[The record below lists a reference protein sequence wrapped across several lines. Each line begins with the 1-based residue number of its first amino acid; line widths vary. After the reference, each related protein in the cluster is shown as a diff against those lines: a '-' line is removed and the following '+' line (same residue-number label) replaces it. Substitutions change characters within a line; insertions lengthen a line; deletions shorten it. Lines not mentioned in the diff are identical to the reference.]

1 VVYAVVTTKS
11 FTKALS
17 RLPVNWQKRIVHKI
31 KEVAADPYA
40 RHNNVAKLQGRD
52 GYRLR
57 IGDWRVI
64 YGLQDDRLELW
75 VFRGRSK
82 RGDLLMRIETITRKG
97 REFAVIPV
105 EHLQKLMEDAEMLA
119 DVKAY
124 DAAKARLEDGEDE
137 LIPLE
142 ITERRLRGEA
152 ALRVWREYR
161 KLTQERLAK
170 RSKVSRALI
179 AAIETKRKAG
189 SVSTW
194 KKLGAALGV
203 GWEQLA

>member
-1 VVYAVVTTKS
+1 
-11 FTKALS
+11 
-17 RLPVNWQKRIVHKI
+17 
-31 KEVAADPYA
+31 
-40 RHNNVAKLQGRD
+40 
-52 GYRLR
+52 
-57 IGDWRVI
+57 
-64 YGLQDDRLELW
+64 
-75 VFRGRSK
+75 
-82 RGDLLMRIETITRKG
+82 MRIETITRKG

-105 EHLQKLMEDAEMLA
+105 KDLERLMEDAEMLA

-124 DAAKARLEDGEDE
+124 DAAKARLDDGEDE

-142 ITERRLRGEA
+142 ITERRLKDES
-152 ALRVWREYR
+152 ALRIWREYR

-170 RSKVSRALI
+170 KAKVSRALI